1 MKELQ
6 LRKRTTLI
14 PLKELK
20 QCPVFY
26 SPKDHLDLSKEKKV
40 IISAFREV
48 INLRYFA
55 APMDCAI
62 EHAMLDGRTS
72 LTVYDLLEEKNIG
85 IETGI
90 LRVNKNELLESQKQ
104 LMAGVQLLLEQYGF
118 YSEKPTSAV
127 STQPIIC
134 DHGFEV
140 EWKTIR
146 GQDFILIHWF
156 APYLWKERTTVYALL
171 EFAVY
176 WSIYKKERAAAM
188 KTVMTTPLNQ
198 LFTSGLETDF
208 NELCTTIF
216 KMEYGYAPV
225 GYNR

>member
-6 LRKRTTLI
+6 LRRRTTLI

-26 SPKDHLDLSKEKKV
+26 SPKDYLDLSKEKRIV
-40 IISAFREV
+40 ISAFREV
-48 INLRYFA
+48 INLHYFA
-55 APMDCAI
+55 APLDCAI
-62 EHAMLDGRTS
+62 KHAMLDGRTS
-72 LTVYDLLEEKNIG
+72 LAVYDLLEEQNIG

-104 LMAGVQLLLEQYGF
+104 LMAGVRLLLEQYGF
-118 YSEKPTSAV
+118 YSEKPISKVANV
-127 STQPIIC
+127 AAIC

-140 EWKTIR
+140 EWKRIK
-146 GQDFILIHWF
+146 GQDFILLHWF
-156 APYLWKERTTVYALL
+156 VPYLWEERTTVYALL

-176 WSIYKKERAAAM
+176 WSIYKEERDAALQ
-188 KTVMTTPLNQ
+188 TVLDTPLYQ

>member
-20 QCPVFY
+20 PCPVFY
-26 SPKDHLDLSKEKKV
+26 SPKDYLDLSKEKKI

-48 INLRYFA
+48 INLRYFS

-62 EHAMLDGRTS
+62 DFAMLDGRTS
-72 LTVYDLLEEKNIG
+72 LAVYDLLEEKNIG

-90 LRVNKNELLESQKQ
+90 LRVNKNELLESQKH
-104 LMAGVQLLLEQYGF
+104 LMGGVQLLLDQYGF
-118 YSEKPTSAV
+118 YSKKAISVVHTQSA
-127 STQPIIC
+127 IC
-134 DHGFEV
+134 DHGFEI

-146 GQDFILIHWF
+146 GHEFILLHWF
-156 APYLWKERTTVYALL
+156 VPYLWKERTTVYELL

-176 WSIYKKERAAAM
+176 WSIHKKERDAAL
-188 KTVMTTPLNQ
+188 KTVMATPLNR

-216 KMEYGYAPV
+216 KMEYGYAPA
-225 GYNR
+225 